1 MKMSMRRLLQVDER
15 DPLSTA
21 RALLSHV
28 WTDAKL
34 DGMLIPSWVEDQPFP
49 TAILQHD
56 PLTLAHSD
64 PFSPIMPQNIAG
76 VAADHVQQNP
86 DKRLGLSLRPCELR
100 SLLQLTD
107 RDGIDLSS
115 TLIISTDC
123 LSVFPLEDVHWRL
136 GEVKD
141 KDQLSRDAL
150 QFAAQGGILPSRF
163 KKSCQLCDI
172 PYPISADVHIELLG
186 IATHQHLVVALS
198 DKALAMGI
206 AFDTTATKE
215 IPPEVDERRQQVL
228 DKLANWR
235 RRSLA
240 YTQSHLDETLATIPG
255 LVQHLQSC
263 EPCRT
268 RLQEQCPQFSAE
280 KLGSPDFSDL
290 DSIKAWISSCG
301 GCGMCDYHCPDA
313 YPLFTAIL
321 HLYHRLSSQSG
332 KLRH

>member
-1 MKMSMRRLLQVDER
+1 MSVRRLLQVDER

-21 RALLSHV
+21 RSLLSHV
-28 WTDAKL
+28 WVDSKL
-34 DGMLIPSWVEDQPFP
+34 DGMLIPSWIEDQPFP
-49 TAILQHD
+49 TATLHQD
-56 PLTLAHSD
+56 PQSLSQSD

-76 VAADHVQQNP
+76 VAADLVQQHP
-86 DKRLGLSLRPCELR
+86 DRRLGLSLRPCELR
-100 SLLQLTD
+100 SLVQLAD
-107 RDGIDLSS
+107 RDGIDLSD
-115 TLIISTDC
+115 TLLISTDC

-141 KDQLSRDAL
+141 KDQLTRDAL

-172 PYPISADVHIELLG
+172 PYPRSADVQIELLG
-186 IATHQHLVVALS
+186 IATNQHIVVDLS
-198 DKALAMGI
+198 DKALAMGMT
-206 AFDTTATKE
+206 FESMATEE

-228 DKLANWR
+228 EKLTNWR
-235 RRSLA
+235 KRSLA
-240 YTQSHLDETLATIPG
+240 YTQSHLDEKLASVPG
-255 LVQHLQSC
+255 LVHHLQFC

-268 RLQEQCPQFSAE
+268 RLQEQCPLFAAE
-280 KLGSPDFSDL
+280 KLGSPEFSDL

-321 HLYHRLSSQSG
+321 HLFHRFSSQSG
-332 KLRH
+332 KSHL